1 MPVGSK
7 LNRHVF
13 IMSRWQQ
20 GQDFILLTS
29 LVANAFKDILSK
41 LELLQNMFG
50 NLLLHLIELEINSL
64 QFLLKVVE
72 ILLHFC
78 EVSL

>member
-64 QFLLKVVE
+64 QFLLKVVA

-78 EVSL
+78 EVFL

>member
-29 LVANAFKDILSK
+29 LVANAFKNILSK

-64 QFLLKVVE
+64 QFLLKVVA

>member
-50 NLLLHLIELEINSL
+50 NLLLHLIELEVNSL
-64 QFLLKVVE
+64 QFLLKVVA

>member
-64 QFLLKVVE
+64 QFLLKVVA